1 MEQNEI
7 VLKKFFISSR
17 EMSIFSQEMEKLSK
31 EMAISLLEI
40 NFLIRLIQVL

>member
-17 EMSIFSQEMEKLSK
+17 EMSISSQEMEKLSK